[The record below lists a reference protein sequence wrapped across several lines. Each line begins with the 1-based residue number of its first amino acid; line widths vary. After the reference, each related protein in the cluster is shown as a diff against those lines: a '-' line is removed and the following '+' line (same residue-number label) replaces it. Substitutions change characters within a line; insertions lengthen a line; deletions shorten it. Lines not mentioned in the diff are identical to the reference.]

1 MIPVEREGG
10 MQPLFI
16 PANHVVSEAEQV
28 GQRYNLVQTQ
38 VPSVPRSCYN
48 LDPYYNLDPFYNLY
62 QHHIRCLI
70 DLARVSGPAFAI
82 GIDHS

>member
-1 MIPVEREGG
+1 MEREGG

-28 GQRYNLVQTQ
+28 GQTYNLDQTQ
-38 VPSVPRSCYN
+38 VPSMPRSCYN
-48 LDPYYNLDPFYNLY
+48 LD
-62 QHHIRCLI
+62 QHHIRCLL

-82 GIDHS
+82 GIEHS

>member
-1 MIPVEREGG
+1 

-28 GQRYNLVQTQ
+28 GQAYNHDQPQ

-48 LDPYYNLDPFYNLY
+48 LDPCYNLD
-62 QHHIRCLI
+62 QHDIRCPL

-82 GIDHS
+82 GIEHS